1 MSFKNIIILIA
12 FYSLTQYQLFGQAS
26 IDSLTETS
34 VIDTIWKLEEVIER
48 NDYLLKETLGKR
60 KISVLIY
67 KKTDETK
74 KGYYWL
80 KVGEDNGV
88 SFVSH
93 YNFFVYP
100 NTMKVLYYDTVNDLE
115 LELDKWRKQE
125 NKK

>member
-1 MSFKNIIILIA
+1 M
-12 FYSLTQYQLFGQAS
+12 
-26 IDSLTETS
+26 E
-34 VIDTIWKLEEVIER
+34 
-48 NDYLLKETLGKR
+48 